1 MKEAQQQEEPRP
13 HCTRIRSDSRGKWSV
28 ATICYTCCYFNLHQ
42 FGWNRFTMVYYS
54 YLDRLTCLKLNCVV
68 VWWLTVSLKF
78 LTSVFVP
85 CCTDLHTFC
94 ANGILQLSSLTFL
107 NKTETKS
114 NTIVLLLIAWAPP
127 VSMDDFKQ
135 SMVCAA
141 QYSKTL
147 YIVGVEACTNSL
159 IWTRFN

>member
-1 MKEAQQQEEPRP
+1 MKEALQQEEPRP

-54 YLDRLTCLKLNCVV
+54 YLDRLTCLKLNCVF
-68 VWWLTVSLKF
+68 WIFW
-78 LTSVFVP
+78 SVYLSHV
-85 CCTDLHTFC
+85 CTDLHTFC

-114 NTIVLLLIAWAPP
+114 NTIVLVLLLIAWAPP